1 MIRSLNTG
9 VGGIRNFQTSL
20 DVIANNLA
28 NLNTVGFKGGRVD
41 FAEALT
47 QTVRPSTP
55 DEGNTS
61 GSSSVAVSNGVATN
75 SVTTIF
81 GQGAVNQTG
90 KITDLA
96 LAGDGYFIVKK
107 YGTETLS
114 SEKGRTDDG
123 LGNQAIAQ
131 PNASDKGAP
140 GGISFATRAGDFRL
154 DKNGNLVN
162 NMGMRVQG
170 VSDYLNNPGSIGD
183 IKFDRGDFMASVDVL
198 RGATDN
204 KTVVLAK
211 AHGFK
216 TGNIVIFKSEG
227 DMPGDALQEATPYYV
242 RVVDDNKLLLYNN
255 LHSATT
261 DNSEDKKL
269 ALSVP
274 ADEITITGMRII
286 KKLASFEGVHTAGIN
301 EENTINASHA
311 HGLKDGDNVR
321 FYIPD
326 AISIADEG
334 DESSLTDGGN
344 GTWSFKIN
352 ADDYLTSITEN
363 KVLNFGT
370 GKEFLVNKV
379 EPFAADGGDIP
390 DAYTITGTVAGR
402 TPLPTLTGVSKFT
415 MEPVMSLAT
424 TVDIVDMSTVGG
436 DGAGAGK
443 DEWSFKILDTQYAT
457 LAPIQAGTVLNFGD
471 GKELRVLGIEEKDDL
486 GMIKLTGTKV
496 GAGDVDF
503 IGVDRL
509 SHEGY
514 STLSNHHDKD
524 SAGGFSQTFF
534 VSVKGDKSFT
544 IHTSSDDA
552 FSRARAVKIDG
563 GSLLNSS
570 LIKVA
575 LSTTAQI
582 QNVNVD
588 TAGRVNVMLTDGTQ
602 YTRGQILL
610 RKFINQQALDKE
622 GGNMYSNLENAGVSE
637 WSTAGSDGFGRIE
650 AGALEL
656 SNVDVAREF
665 SKLITTQRAFQA
677 SARMVTTSDQILQ
690 ELLRLKR

>member
-47 QTVRPSTP
+47 QTIRPSTP

-61 GSSSVAVSNGVATN
+61 GSSSVAVSNGVSTN

-81 GQGAVNQTG
+81 GQGAINQTG

-107 YGTETLS
+107 YGSETI
-114 SEKGRTDDG
+114 GGGVIPDDG
-123 LGNQAIAQ
+123 GLGATGIAQ
-131 PNASDKGAP
+131 PDSSDKGAP
-140 GGISFATRAGDFRL
+140 GGVSFATRAGDFRL

-170 VSDYLNNPGSIGD
+170 VSDYINNPGALGD
-183 IKFDRGDFMASVDVL
+183 IKFDRGDFMDSVDVL
-198 RGATDN
+198 RGSTDN
-204 KTVVLAK
+204 KTIVLAK
-211 AHGFK
+211 AHGFS
-216 TGNIVIFKSEG
+216 TGNIVIFKSDGE
-227 DMPGDALQEATPYYV
+227 MPGKELQEATPYYV
-242 RVVDDNKLLLYNN
+242 RVVDDNKLLLYGD
-255 LHSATT
+255 LHTATT
-261 DNSEDKKL
+261 DMTQGHDM
-269 ALSVP
+269 AMSVP

-286 KKLASFEGVHTAGIN
+286 KKLASYEGVHTVGIN
-301 EENTINASHA
+301 EENTISSAQG

-321 FYIPD
+321 FYIPNSTNILPD
-326 AISIADEG
+326 TMTEV
-334 DESSLTDGGN
+334 TP
-344 GTWSFKIN
+344 GTWSIEID
-352 ADDYLTSITEN
+352 AEDYLTSMSEG

-370 GKEFLVNKV
+370 GKEFVIESV
-379 EPFAADGGDIP
+379 VPSSPAPGDP
-390 DAYTITGTVAGR
+390 PTKYVITGTVAGR
-402 TPLPTLTGVSKFT
+402 TPAPSLATETKFT
-415 MEPVMSLAT
+415 MAPLMSLVKT
-424 TVDIVDMSTVGG
+424 VDMSNIATTGTV
-436 DGAGAGK
+436 
-443 DEWSFKILDTQYAT
+443 DEWSFDVDGDAYST
-457 LAPIQAGTVLNFGD
+457 LAPIQPGTILNFGQ
-471 GKELRVLGIEEKDDL
+471 GKELRIISIEKDIPVP
-486 GMIKLTGTKV
+486 GRIKLTGSAIV
-496 GAGDVDF
+496 SGADLT
-503 IGVDRL
+503 GVDRL
-509 SHEGY
+509 SHEGF
-514 STLSNHHDKD
+514 TPLSNLDD
-524 SAGGFSQTFF
+524 QDASGGFSQTFY
-534 VSVKGDKSFT
+534 VSVKGEKGFT
-544 IHTSSDDA
+544 IHNSSEDA
-552 FSRARAVKIDG
+552 FSRTRAVKIDN
-563 GSLLNSS
+563 GSLYNSS
-570 LIKVA
+570 LVKVA
-575 LSTTAQI
+575 VTTTAQI

-610 RKFINQQALDKE
+610 RKFTNQQALDKE

-637 WSTAGSDGFGRIE
+637 WSTPGSDGFARIE

-677 SARMVTTSDQILQ
+677 NARMVTASDQILQ

>member
-75 SVTTIF
+75 AVTTIF
-81 GQGAVNQTG
+81 GQGAINQTG

-107 YGTETLS
+107 YGTQSIGGGNEVS
-114 SEKGRTDDG
+114 DDG
-123 LGNQAIAQ
+123 LGLQGIAQ
-131 PNASDKGAP
+131 PDATDKGAP
-140 GGISFATRAGDFRL
+140 GGVSFATRAGDFRL

-170 VSDYLNNPGSIGD
+170 VADYINNPGAIGD
-183 IKFDRGDFMASVDVL
+183 IKFDRGDFMASVEVL
-198 RGATDN
+198 RGSTDN
-204 KTVVLAK
+204 KTIVMAK

-216 TGNIVIFKSEG
+216 TGNIVIFKSDG
-227 DMPGDALQEATPYYV
+227 DMPGKELQEATPYYV
-242 RVVDDNKLLLYNN
+242 RVVDDNKILLYGD
-255 LHSATT
+255 LHTATT
-261 DNSEDKKL
+261 DMTQGHDL
-269 ALSVP
+269 AKSVP
-274 ADEITITGMRII
+274 ADEISITGMRII
-286 KKLASFEGVHTAGIN
+286 KKLASYEGVHTVGIN
-301 EENTINASHA
+301 EENTITSGQS

-321 FYIPD
+321 FYIPNSV
-326 AISIADEG
+326 SILPGTMTEV
-334 DESSLTDGGN
+334 TP
-344 GTWSFKIN
+344 GTWSIEVDAN
-352 ADDYLTSITEN
+352 DYLTSMSEG
-363 KVLNFGT
+363 KVLNFGL
-370 GKEFLVNKV
+370 GKEFVIQSAV
-379 EPFAADGGDIP
+379 PSSPAPGDAP
-390 DAYTITGTVAGR
+390 TKYVITGTVAGR
-402 TPLPTLTGVSKFT
+402 DPAPSLATESKFT
-415 MEPVMSLAT
+415 MAPLMSLVT
-424 TVDIVDMSTVGG
+424 TVDMENMASTGTV
-436 DGAGAGK
+436 
-443 DEWSFKILDTQYAT
+443 DEWSFNIDANDFSS
-457 LAPIQAGTVLNFGD
+457 LAPIKPGAVLSLGP
-471 GKELRVLGIEEKDDL
+471 GKELRITSTEKDIPVP
-486 GMIKLTGTKV
+486 GRIKLTGSV
-496 GAGDVDF
+496 LVAGADLTG
-503 IGVDRL
+503 INRL
-509 SHEGY
+509 SHEGF
-514 STLSNHHDKD
+514 TPLTNQDDQDTK
-524 SAGGFSQTFF
+524 GGFSQTFY

-544 IHTSSDDA
+544 VHNSSEDA
-552 FSRARAVKIDG
+552 FSRTRAIKIDN
-563 GSLLNSS
+563 GSLYNSS
-570 LIKVA
+570 LVKVA
-575 LSTTAQI
+575 ETTNAQI

-610 RKFINQQALDKE
+610 RKFTNQQALDKE

-637 WSTAGSDGFGRIE
+637 WSTAGSDGFARIE
-650 AGALEL
+650 AGAVEL

-677 SARMVTTSDQILQ
+677 SARMVTASDQILQ

>member
-47 QTVRPSTP
+47 QTIRPSTP

-61 GSSSVAVSNGVATN
+61 GSSSVAVSNGVSTN

-81 GQGAVNQTG
+81 GQGAINQTG

-107 YGTETLS
+107 YGTES
-114 SEKGRTDDG
+114 IGGEIGAGDDG
-123 LGNQAIAQ
+123 LGAQGIAQ
-131 PNASDKGAP
+131 PNSSDKGAP

-170 VSDYLNNPGSIGD
+170 VADYINNPGAIGD

-198 RGATDN
+198 RGSTDN
-204 KTVVLAK
+204 KTIVLAK

-227 DMPGDALQEATPYYV
+227 DMPGKELQEATPYYV
-242 RVVDDNKLLLYNN
+242 RVVDDNKLLLYGD
-255 LHSATT
+255 LHTATT
-261 DNSEDKKL
+261 DMTQGHDL
-269 ALSVP
+269 AKSVP

-286 KKLASFEGVHTAGIN
+286 KKLASYEGVHTVGIN
-301 EENTINASHA
+301 EENTISSGQA

-321 FYIPD
+321 FYIPN
-326 AISIADEG
+326 SINILPDTMTEV
-334 DESSLTDGGN
+334 TP
-344 GTWSFKIN
+344 GTWSIEVD
-352 ADDYLTSITEN
+352 AEDYLTSMSEG

-370 GKEFLVNKV
+370 GKEFVIQSV
-379 EPFAADGGDIP
+379 VPSSP
-390 DAYTITGTVAGR
+390 TPVDAPTKYVITGTVAGR
-402 TPLPTLTGVSKFT
+402 TPAPSLATDTKFT
-415 MEPVMSLAT
+415 MAPLMSLVKT
-424 TVDIVDMSTVGG
+424 VDMSNIATTGTV
-436 DGAGAGK
+436 
-443 DEWSFKILDTQYAT
+443 DEWSFDIDADAYST
-457 LAPIQAGTVLNFGD
+457 LAPIQTGTVLTFGLS
-471 GKELRVLGIEEKDDL
+471 KELRIISIENDIPVS
-486 GMIKLTGTKV
+486 GRIKLTGSAIV
-496 GAGDVDF
+496 SGADLT
-503 IGVDRL
+503 GVDRL
-509 SHEGY
+509 SHEGF
-514 STLSNHHDKD
+514 TPLSNLDD
-524 SAGGFSQTFF
+524 QDASGGFSQTFY
-534 VSVKGDKSFT
+534 VSVKGEKGFT
-544 IHTSSDDA
+544 IHNSSEDA
-552 FSRARAVKIDG
+552 FSRTRAVKIDN
-563 GSLLNSS
+563 GSLYNSS

-575 LSTTAQI
+575 VSTTAQI

-610 RKFINQQALDKE
+610 RKFTNQQALDKE
-622 GGNMYSNLENAGVSE
+622 GGNMYSNLENAGGSQ
-637 WSTAGSDGFGRIE
+637 WSTAGSDGFARIE

-677 SARMVTTSDQILQ
+677 NARMVTASDQILQ

>member
-81 GQGAVNQTG
+81 GQGAINQTG

-107 YGTETLS
+107 YGSETI
-114 SEKGRTDDG
+114 GGGPATDDG
-123 LGNQAIAQ
+123 GLGATGIAQ
-131 PNASDKGAP
+131 PDSSDKGAP
-140 GGISFATRAGDFRL
+140 GGVSYATRAGDFRL

-170 VSDYLNNPGSIGD
+170 VNDYINNPGAIGD

-198 RGATDN
+198 RGSTDN
-204 KTVVLAK
+204 KTIVLAK

-216 TGNIVIFKSEG
+216 TGNIVIFKSDG
-227 DMPGDALQEATPYYV
+227 DMPGNELQEATPYYV
-242 RVVDDNKLLLYNN
+242 RVVDDNKLLLYGD
-255 LHSATT
+255 LHTATT
-261 DNSEDKKL
+261 DMTKGHDL
-269 ALSVP
+269 AKSVP
-274 ADEITITGMRII
+274 TDEITITGMRII
-286 KKLASFEGVHTAGIN
+286 KKLASYEGVHTLEIN
-301 EENTINASHA
+301 EENTISSGEA

-321 FYIPD
+321 FYIPNSVSILPNSMTEVNAGSGDGAWTIEVD
-326 AISIADEG
+326 AV
-334 DESSLTDGGN
+334 
-344 GTWSFKIN
+344 
-352 ADDYLTSITEN
+352 DYLTSMSEG

-370 GKEFLVNKV
+370 GKEFLIQSVLPV
-379 EPFAADGGDIP
+379 AADGGDTP
-390 DAYTITGTVAGR
+390 EKYKITGTVAGR
-402 TPLPTLTGVSKFT
+402 TPVPDMAALTKFT
-415 MEPVMSLAT
+415 MAPLMSLVT
-424 TVDIVDMSTVGG
+424 TVDLNNVATT
-436 DGAGAGK
+436 GAV
-443 DEWSFKILDTQYAT
+443 DEWSFNIDSDDFSS
-457 LAPIQAGTVLNFGD
+457 LAPIQPGSVLNLGV
-471 GKELRVLGIEEKDDL
+471 GKEIRVIAIEKDIPVA
-486 GMIKLTGTKV
+486 GRIKVTGSAVVSGADLTG
-496 GAGDVDF
+496 
-503 IGVDRL
+503 IDRL
-509 SHEGY
+509 SHKGF
-514 STLSNHHDKD
+514 SALSNLDDQD
-524 SAGGFSQTFF
+524 SVGGFSQTFF
-534 VSVKGDKSFT
+534 VSVKGEKSFT
-544 IHTSSDDA
+544 IHNSSEDA
-552 FSRARAVKIDG
+552 FSRTRAVEMDG
-563 GSLLNSS
+563 GSVYNSS
-570 LIKVA
+570 LVKVA
-575 LSTTAQI
+575 VTTNAQI

-610 RKFINQQALDKE
+610 RSFTNQQALDKE
-622 GGNMYSNLENAGVSE
+622 GGNMYSNLDNAGVSE
-637 WSTAGSDGFGRIE
+637 WSTPGSDGFARIE

-677 SARMVTTSDQILQ
+677 NARMVTASDQILQ

>member
-47 QTVRPSTP
+47 QTIRPSTP

-81 GQGAVNQTG
+81 GQGAINQTG

-107 YGTETLS
+107 YGTEAVGGKETA
-114 SEKGRTDDG
+114 GDDG
-123 LGNQAIAQ
+123 IGAQGIAQ
-131 PNASDKGAP
+131 PDSTDKGAP

-170 VSDYLNNPGSIGD
+170 IADYINNPGAVGD
-183 IKFDRGDFMASVDVL
+183 IKFDRGDFMASVGVL
-198 RGATDN
+198 RGSTDN
-204 KTVVLAK
+204 KTIVLAK

-216 TGNIVIFKSEG
+216 TGNIVIFKSDG
-227 DMPGDALQEATPYYV
+227 DMPGKELQEATPYYV
-242 RVVDDNKLLLYNN
+242 RVVDDNKLLLYGD
-255 LHSATT
+255 LHTATT
-261 DNSEDKKL
+261 DMTQGHDMAK
-269 ALSVP
+269 SVP

-286 KKLASFEGVHTAGIN
+286 KKLASYEGVHTVGIN
-301 EENTINASHA
+301 EENTISSAQG

-321 FYIPD
+321 FYIPNSTNILPD
-326 AISIADEG
+326 TMTEV
-334 DESSLTDGGN
+334 TP
-344 GTWSFKIN
+344 GTWSIEID
-352 ADDYLTSITEN
+352 AEDYLTSMSEG
-363 KVLNFGT
+363 KVLHFGT
-370 GKEFLVNKV
+370 GKEFVIESV
-379 EPFAADGGDIP
+379 VPSSPAPGDP
-390 DAYTITGTVAGR
+390 PTKYVITGTVAGR
-402 TPLPTLTGVSKFT
+402 TPAPSLAADTKFS
-415 MEPVMSLAT
+415 MAPLMSLVT
-424 TVDIVDMSTVGG
+424 TVDMNNIATTGTV
-436 DGAGAGK
+436 
-443 DEWSFKILDTQYAT
+443 DEWSFDVDSEAFST
-457 LAPIQAGTVLNFGD
+457 LAPIQPGTVLTLGQ
-471 GKELRVLGIEEKDDL
+471 GKELRVASIEKDIPVA
-486 GMIKLTGTKV
+486 GRIKLTGSAIV
-496 GAGDVDF
+496 SGADLTG
-503 IGVDRL
+503 IDRL
-509 SHEGY
+509 SHEGF
-514 STLSNHHDKD
+514 TPLENKGDKD
-524 SAGGFSQTFF
+524 SSGGFSQTFY
-534 VSVKGDKSFT
+534 VSVKGEKSFT
-544 IHTSSDDA
+544 IHSSSEDA
-552 FSRARAVKIDG
+552 FSRTRAVKIDG
-563 GSLLNSS
+563 GSLYNSS
-570 LIKVA
+570 LVKVA
-575 LSTTAQI
+575 VTTTAQI

-610 RKFINQQALDKE
+610 RKFTNQQALDKE

-637 WSTAGSDGFGRIE
+637 WSTPGSDGFARIE

-677 SARMVTTSDQILQ
+677 NARMVTASDQILQ